1 MGRPGR
7 LQPTFCIF
15 FPLCGIILPIWLD
28 SLKNIG
34 DFLMKKT
41 QIPPSDHNLYEVQTH
56 APGPMGSLPFQADW
70 LRDTA
75 SGNVFGWTQ
84 DAAMGWSPEQLGKP
98 EFLILSTQGGI
109 RAPDGTPIALGYHTG
124 HWEVGLLA
132 QAAAEEIKHHNAIP
146 FAGFVSDPCDGRT
159 QGTTGMMDS
168 LAYRNDAA
176 TVLRRL
182 IRSLPT
188 RRGVLGIATCDK
200 GLPAMMMALAAQKSL
215 PCVVLPGGVT
225 LLPEQGED
233 AGKIQSLGARFAHG
247 LLSLEEASALGCRA
261 CASPGGGCQ
270 FLGTAAT
277 SQVVAEALGLAV
289 THSALAPSGQ
299 PIWLDLA
306 GRSARAL
313 IEMESN
319 GITTSNIL
327 TEDSL
332 HNAMTLHAAFGGS
345 TNLLLHIPAI
355 AHAAKLPRPT
365 VKDWMRVNRQTP
377 RLVDVM
383 PNGPT
388 GYGTVQVFLA
398 GGVPEVM
405 LHLRELN
412 LLRLD
417 ARTVNGN
424 TLGQAL
430 DEWEHSERRQK
441 LREQLTRLD
450 DINPDDVIMNPAKAH
465 AHGLTSTIT
474 FLTGNLAPQGA
485 VVKSTAID
493 PAVVDAD
500 GVYRKTGPARVF
512 TSERIAIAAVKG
524 LGTDPIRAGD
534 VIILIGCG
542 PLGTG
547 MEETYQL
554 TSALRYLPEGKTIAL
569 ITDARFSGVSTGACI
584 GHVGPEALAGGPLGR
599 VRDGDIIQI
608 SIDRVNLE
616 GRIDLVGEN
625 GLLFDPEEGTRLL
638 AARPIHSE
646 LNPHPDLPEDT
657 RLWAALQNVSGG
669 TWGGCVYDVDK
680 ILEHLETS
688 HVTDPASNQ

>member
-1 MGRPGR
+1 MKQPLEASDQNLYAVKTHAVGPPGR
-7 LQPTFCIF
+7 L
-15 FPLCGIILPIWLD
+15 PL
-28 SLKNIG
+28 
-34 DFLMKKT
+34 
-41 QIPPSDHNLYEVQTH
+41 
-56 APGPMGSLPFQADW
+56 QADW

-84 DAAMGWSPEQLGKP
+84 DAAMGWRADQLGRN
-98 EFLILSTQGGI
+98 EFLILSTQGGV

-124 HWEVGLLA
+124 HWEVGLLV
-132 QAAAEEIKHHNAIP
+132 QAAAEELKRLDAIP

-159 QGTTGMMDS
+159 QGTPGMMDS

-200 GLPAMMMALAAQKSL
+200 GLPAMMMALAAQSSL
-215 PCVVLPGGVT
+215 PCVIVPGGVT

-247 LLSLEEASALGCRA
+247 LLSLEEASELGCKA

-277 SQVVAEALGLAV
+277 CQVVAEALGLSV

-299 PIWLDLA
+299 PIWLDMA
-306 GRSARAL
+306 RRSARAL
-313 IEMESN
+313 VEMEARKL
-319 GITTSNIL
+319 TTSEIL

-332 HNAMTLHAAFGGS
+332 HNAMVTHAAFGGS

-355 AHAAKLPRPT
+355 AHAARLPRPS
-365 VKDWMRVNRQTP
+365 VEDWIRVNRATP

-383 PNGPT
+383 PNGPV

-405 LHLRELN
+405 LHLRALG
-412 LLRLD
+412 LLRLN
-417 ARTVNGN
+417 AQTVNGV
-424 TLGQAL
+424 TLGEAL
-430 DEWEHSERRQK
+430 DEWEQSERRQK
-441 LREQLTRLD
+441 LRERLQALD
-450 DINPDDVIMNPAKAH
+450 GIDPDDVIMEPAKAG
-465 AHGLTSTIT
+465 ARGLTGTVS
-474 FLTGNLAPQGA
+474 FLMGNLAPQGA
-485 VVKSTAID
+485 IIKSTAID
-493 PAVVDAD
+493 PSVVDAD
-500 GVYRKTGPARVF
+500 GVYRKVGPARVF
-512 TSERIAIAAVKG
+512 TSERAAIAAIKG
-524 LGTDPIRAGD
+524 SEHPIKAGN
-534 VIILIGCG
+534 VIVLIGCG
-542 PLGTG
+542 PMGTG

-554 TSALRYLPEGKTIAL
+554 TSALRYLPEGKSIAL

-599 VRDGDIIQI
+599 LRDGDIVQI
-608 SIDRVNLE
+608 VVNRVELA
-616 GRIDLVGEN
+616 GRIDLVGE
-625 GLLFDPEEGTRLL
+625 GERRFDADEGARVLATRPRHPDL
-638 AARPIHSE
+638 RP
-646 LNPHPDLPEDT
+646 NPDLPEDT
-657 RLWAALQNVSGG
+657 RLWAALQNISGG

-680 ILEHLETS
+680 IMERLGDSE
-688 HVTDPASNQ
+688 